1 MQKFLII
8 FFFIFSFFENS
19 LANERDNKLNYLFDK
34 LKNASKTEALEI
46 ENEIWSIWSVHP
58 SNNRRGY
65 RLTEMLSKGDYLLK
79 NGRLENALEIF
90 TVIIAADPNWSEGWN
105 KRATVLYLLGK
116 YEESIRDIQ
125 KTLVLEERH
134 FGALSG
140 LGLIQIELQNYN
152 LALESYKKAINI
164 YPTMEAP
171 KKMIPIIEKFIKD
184 KNI

>member
-46 ENEIWSIWSVHP
+46 ENEIWGIWSVHP

-65 RLTEMLSKGDYLLK
+65 RLTEMLSKGDDLMK

-90 TVIIAADPNWSEGWN
+90 TVIVAADPNWSEGWN

-116 YEESIRDIQ
+116 YEESIRDIK

-140 LGLIQIELQNYN
+140 FGLIQIELQNYN

-171 KKMIPIIEKFIKD
+171 KKMIPLIEKFIKD